1 MMVEQY
7 KAHKDRLPISNSHL
21 VGRRLLQWMD
31 GPEKSGNEIPVTTGF
46 LVDEK
51 IVS

>member
-1 MMVEQY
+1 MMLEQY
-7 KAHKDRLPISNSHL
+7 KAHKDRLPISNGHL
-21 VGRRLLQWMD
+21 VGRGLLQWMD
-31 GPEKSGNEIPVTTGF
+31 GSEKGGNEIPLTTGF